1 MKYLILFI
9 FLISCTSLNSNNGVK
24 KNNILDF
31 SEDKTFEEFN
41 VLILNYAETNPYPNI
56 DN

>member
-1 MKYLILFI
+1 
-9 FLISCTSLNSNNGVK
+9 
-24 KNNILDF
+24 LDF